1 MAAIFFWQRSLVA
14 VRSKGTF
21 GKPLG
26 RLAERACAEA
36 AFRGNS
42 SCENC
47 AFVGVIVGGSEPS
60 EPPGKAVNLLCEKGR
75 RPIGAE
81 TGRGERLELFQDTRA
96 R

>member
-36 AFRGNS
+36 AFSWELFVRELCLCGCDRGRQR
-42 SCENC
+42 
-47 AFVGVIVGGSEPS
+47 AVGTSGEGCEPS
-60 EPPGKAVNLLCEKGR
+60 VRERKTPDWGGDGQG
-75 RPIGAE
+75 GA
-81 TGRGERLELFQDTRA
+81 A
-96 R
+96 